1 MPRGVNQTSQATPA
15 WLRGPTVSH
24 SSPGTLALW
33 TDGPRGRPADPG
45 DFGPVSKGPWGRPT
59 FPGVSGLC
67 PRDRGMDH
75 LSQATQVRVRG
86 PAAYLLSR
94 VTWACARCH
103 AGSTSCPGGL
113 RPGSRIPWCRPAVPG
128 NSTQAR
134 RPAASTSC
142 PGRLGPVS
150 EGPRVRP
157 AIPGHSRWGPCSRG
171 VDQQSRATR
180 ACVRGPVRSTRCLW
194 PFGPGTEGPRDRPAD
209 PRDLGPCPRS
219 CGRPSV
225 PGDSGPCPMSRWVDQ
240 LSWGSRAH
248 VRGPAGSTTFPGD
261 SGWSRGPAVSSKS
274 PGRLG
279 PVSDILQGRPAV
291 PGDLG
296 PGRTERG
303 VEQASRATRANVREP
318 TGSNSCPGRLGPI
331 PEASRCRPDVPGD
344 WRFGPKAR
352 GVDQLSW
359 LTWVRLRGPAGSKG
373 CPGGSGPFLKAHGV
387 DQFSL

>member
-45 DFGPVSKGPWGRPT
+45 DFGPVSQGPWGRPT

-94 VTWACARCH
+94 MTWACATCH

-157 AIPGHSRWGPCSRG
+157 AIPGDSRWGPCSRG

-240 LSWGSRAH
+240 LSRGRRAH
-248 VRGPAGSTTFPGD
+248 VRGPAGSTTFPG
-261 SGWSRGPAVSSKS
+261 
-274 PGRLG
+274 RLG
-279 PVSDILQGRPAV
+279 LV
-291 PGDLG
+291 P
-296 PGRTERG
+296 R
-303 VEQASRATRANVREP
+303 
-318 TGSNSCPGRLGPI
+318 
-331 PEASRCRPDVPGD
+331 
-344 WRFGPKAR
+344 AR
-352 GVDQLSW
+352 GVVQISRS
-359 LTWVRLRGPAGSKG
+359 TRACV
-373 CPGGSGPFLKAHGV
+373 
-387 DQFSL
+387 

>member
-1 MPRGVNQTSQATPA
+1 MFQALGPAGSTRGPGRLALESEGLRGRPDLQGESSTCPMPRGVNQTSQATPA

-180 ACVRGPVRSTRCLW
+180 ACVRGPEVSTSTPGPLGLVSKGPRVRTALRGESTR
-194 PFGPGTEGPRDRPAD
+194 
-209 PRDLGPCPRS
+209 
-219 CGRPSV
+219 V
-225 PGDSGPCPMSRWVDQ
+225 
-240 LSWGSRAH
+240 
-248 VRGPAGSTTFPGD
+248 
-261 SGWSRGPAVSSKS
+261 
-274 PGRLG
+274 
-279 PVSDILQGRPAV
+279 
-291 PGDLG
+291 
-296 PGRTERG
+296 
-303 VEQASRATRANVREP
+303 
-318 TGSNSCPGRLGPI
+318 
-331 PEASRCRPDVPGD
+331 
-344 WRFGPKAR
+344 
-352 GVDQLSW
+352 
-359 LTWVRLRGPAGSKG
+359 
-373 CPGGSGPFLKAHGV
+373 
-387 DQFSL
+387 